1 MVTTNEEYKARLAKQ
16 QSRGG
21 GTGKTPEQLEA
32 EAAKAAKAE
41 EERLAEIAR
50 KKAEADRLAAEQAA
64 SKKPAE
70 FEAHKPVADWKLKA
84 GKGDIWGA
92 AKSWWNKDDKPKKRK
107 GDTVKNY
114 ARGGG
119 VRPADNEYR

>member
-1 MVTTNEEYKARLAKQ
+1 MATEEEKAFNQKWLSTFKQ
-16 QSRGG
+16 DTKR
-21 GTGKTPEQLEA
+21 TGKTPEQLAA
-32 EAAKAAKAE
+32 EQ
-41 EERLAEIAR
+41 
-50 KKAEADRLAAEQAA
+50 LAAEQRAAKEAKEAADKLAAEQAAAQAA

-92 AKSWWNKDDKPKKRK
+92 AKSWWNKDDKQEKRK